1 MTACSRLD
9 LANEPFFPAPRLR
22 LRSFSYV
29 TNPFLG
35 VTFHCLDGRTSVQRG
50 RVRQRRGKTVVP
62 VSNPI
67 SPENRNHTTDEP
79 AEALMKSNRNPLM
92 FAFLMVASLFFIWGF
107 CHAMLDVLNKHF
119 QNILNVS
126 RTQSGLVQTSVF
138 GAYLLMGLPAALLI
152 RRIGYQRGILV
163 GLAVLAFGAFL
174 FIPAGLVFQTFWS
187 FCLALFVLSC
197 GLACIETAA
206 NPYVTVLGPKEGA
219 AGRLSVAQ
227 AFNSCAYII
236 APTVGGLLLFGHK
249 AEAGAP
255 VDFHTLILP
264 YAVLGCVVLVI
275 FGFFAFIKLPSIEDG
290 VKAEEGGDTSTFK
303 AHLTHQPHFT
313 WGVATQFH
321 SIIAQIGVNA
331 FAVNYIVENA
341 IVKDASGATLTSP
354 LFAWYGSLTHA
365 ATPEATAAY
374 VISLAMILYAAGR
387 FSGAAL
393 SRKIKPNVMLAIYG
407 LANSIVIVLAIADIK
422 MVSWMILPLCWLFM
436 SIMFPFI
443 FAMSV
448 RNLGPQTKIA
458 ASFHVI
464 AVGAAGSIAAV
475 LMGWLWDRYHSVG
488 VSLALPLVC
497 FIATAIYGLAYPSL
511 LKKSSTAT

>member
-1 MTACSRLD
+1 
-9 LANEPFFPAPRLR
+9 
-22 LRSFSYV
+22 
-29 TNPFLG
+29 
-35 VTFHCLDGRTSVQRG
+35 
-50 RVRQRRGKTVVP
+50 
-62 VSNPI
+62 
-67 SPENRNHTTDEP
+67 
-79 AEALMKSNRNPLM
+79 MKPNRNPLL

-119 QNILNVS
+119 QNILS
-126 RTQSGLVQTSVF
+126 LSKTQSGLVQTSVF
-138 GAYLLMGLPAALLI
+138 GAYLLVGLPAALLI

-163 GLAVLAFGAFL
+163 GLVVLAVGAFL

-187 FCLALFVLSC
+187 FCLALFILSC

-236 APTVGGLLLFGHK
+236 APTVGGLLLFRK
-249 AEAGAP
+249 TEVGAP
-255 VDFHTLILP
+255 VDFHSLILP
-264 YAVLGCVVLVI
+264 YAVLGCVVLVVLGI
-275 FGFFAFIKLPSIEDG
+275 FSLIKLPVIDG
-290 VKAEEGGDTSTFK
+290 GGKADAEADATVYK
-303 AHLTHQPHFT
+303 APLSRQPHFV
-313 WGVATQFH
+313 WGVITQFLY
-321 SIIAQIGVNA
+321 IIAQIGVNA

-341 IVKDASGATLTSP
+341 IATDATGATATSP
-354 LFAWYGSLTHA
+354 LFSWYGALTHA

-374 VISLAMILYAAGR
+374 VISFAMILYAAGR
-387 FSGAAL
+387 FSGAPI
-393 SRKIKPNVMLAIYG
+393 SRVIKPNVLLALYG
-407 LANSIVIVLAIADIK
+407 IANALVILVAIADIK
-422 MVSWMILPLCWLFM
+422 MVSWIVLPLCWLFM

-448 RNLGPQTKIA
+448 RNLGAQTKIA

-488 VSLALPLVC
+488 VSFTLPLLC
-497 FIATAIYGLAYPSL
+497 FVATAIYGLVYPSL
-511 LKKSSTAT
+511 LDKSSRAA